1 MCFRALQG
9 MDGSFPVVYR
19 KPTKEKDKIMTV
31 LYIVLLAVI
40 QGIMEFLPV
49 SSFGHLCVIQD
60 LIGMERGP
68 GLLLETMLHFG
79 TLAAVILTFRKDI
92 IRIGLETLDMLSDL
106 VGNLSLYIHNRRTG
120 DRLYYAKIISST
132 YKKFAVLIWVSMI
145 PTALL
150 GYTARRLADLASQ
163 SKLIPGAGI
172 LITGILLLVVDFSQL
187 GGHKAARDA
196 DFGNAMWIGICQG
209 ISVFP
214 GLSRSGLT
222 ISAGL
227 MSGFTRSFA
236 VKYSY
241 ILSVPAIIGALC
253 MELGQF
259 GSSDM
264 TIGLG
269 FTYVLGMIV
278 SAVVGYFTCRILLK
292 LVNRIQFRYFA
303 YYCFIVGFAVLVG
316 NYML

>member
-1 MCFRALQG
+1 
-9 MDGSFPVVYR
+9 
-19 KPTKEKDKIMTV
+19 MTV

-40 QGIMEFLPV
+40 QGILEFLPV
-49 SSFGHLCVIQD
+49 SSFGHLCIIQD
-60 LIGMERGP
+60 LLGMERES

-92 IRIGLETLDMLSDL
+92 IRICLETVDMLSDMI
-106 VGNLSLYIHNRRTG
+106 GNLSLYIHNHRTG
-120 DRLYYAKIISST
+120 DRLRYAKIISST
-132 YKKFAVLIWVSMI
+132 YKKFALLVWVSMI

-150 GYTARRLADLASQ
+150 GYTARRLAALASH

-172 LITGILLLVVDFSQL
+172 LITGILLLVVDFSRL

-196 DFGNAMWIGICQG
+196 GFGNALWIGICQG

-241 ILSVPAIIGALC
+241 IISIPAIIGALC

-259 GSSDM
+259 ASNDM

-278 SAVVGYFTCRILLK
+278 SAVVGYFTCRTLLK

-303 YYCFIVGFAVLVG
+303 YYCFIIGIAVLVG